1 MCRHLKFIQKKWR
14 QQGAILAFTALLL
27 PMIIVGTGLAVDLGN
42 IYVQY
47 SRLQNAADAAAL
59 AGAHEYAVQGEKV
72 NSHPEAD
79 KMAEKY
85 VQGDYHNLD
94 QSESIADKKFQ
105 AQTKNKTTYYRVKL
119 TKEVPLYFLGSMYQ
133 KISGKNTFTVPVA
146 SVAAIQ
152 GEADVGGFFN
162 NMFIFTDKFSAVN
175 SINNPDKLNPK
186 NENHAKDSKGMIIT
200 TFDGRV
206 VYTKGDGV
214 NDPNYKPSSI
224 QYSTQYNIDRFFT
237 TTGQTYNQTH
247 NINELVDNDEDKRAK
262 FGKDGALKSG
272 YWSQAEYY
280 NYDFQVFYNY
290 MKGKLAGDKKIADKQ
305 DVYTS
310 DGSLFGSDVVLIPAK
325 INNSDTNPTIYINGD
340 VGISDKPIYMY
351 IEPNSNVV
359 NIKVNTNNNR
369 PLIICIGGSEKTRRQ
384 VHMDLNGHTFKGVVY
399 APYCDSGEGILVNAN
414 NGRFIG
420 TIVGASINLQGGVGY
435 YEYKDF
441 MGNNGSSSNKQY
453 STDGIALVSPPEGM
467 KWD

>member
-1 MCRHLKFIQKKWR
+1 MRSYGKIISKKWY
-14 QQGAILAFTALLL
+14 QQGAILALTALLL
-27 PMIIVGTGLAVDLGN
+27 PMIIMCTGLAVDLGN

-72 NSHPEAD
+72 NSHLEAD

-85 VQGDYHNLD
+85 VQGDYHNLY
-94 QSESIADKKFQ
+94 QSESVIDKDFQ
-105 AQTKNKTTYYRVKL
+105 AKTKDKITYYRVKL
-119 TKEVPLYFLGSMYQ
+119 TKEVPLYFLGAIYQ
-133 KISGKNTFTVPVA
+133 KVSGKNTFTIPVA
-146 SVAAIQ
+146 SVAAIH
-152 GEADVGGFFN
+152 GETDVGGFFN

-186 NENHAKDSKGMIIT
+186 NENHDKDAKDMITT

-206 VYTKGDGV
+206 VYTKVGA
-214 NDPNYKPSSI
+214 SI
-224 QYSTQYNIDRFFT
+224 QYSTQHNIDRFFT
-237 TTGQTYNQTH
+237 TTGQKYNKTH

-262 FGKDGALKSG
+262 FGKDGILKSG

-290 MKGKLAGDKKIADKQ
+290 MKGKLAGSKKIADKQ
-305 DVYTS
+305 DVNTS
-310 DGSLFGSDVVLIPAK
+310 DSSLFSSDVILIPAK
-325 INNSDTNPTIYINGD
+325 INNSDTNPTIYVDGD
-340 VGISDKPIYMY
+340 VGNSDKPIYMY

-369 PLIICIGGSEKTRRQ
+369 PLIICIGGSENTRRQ

-399 APYCDSGEGILVNAN
+399 APYCDSGEGVLVNAN

-435 YEYKDF
+435 YEYMDF
-441 MGNNGSSSNKQY
+441 MGSNGSSGNQKY
-453 STDGIALVSPPEGM
+453 STDGIALVSSPTGM
-467 KWD
+467 DWD